1 MSHPIDNRLRPAVEF
16 IPAVVSTGCMAL
28 ALADPGMFLMP
39 PIVATAAAAG
49 FTGLAAWRASQGLD
63 VLRYRRNLRRL
74 PRYSLS
80 APAIPVSR
88 STLFLGRGFRWHQ
101 THTQRVFQAREPES
115 ARWVQPGRL
124 YRAAR
129 QMEIGLE
136 DSRLLGRVC
145 ALTSWDSPL
154 NPVRPLPPVGGDP
167 MLHGVGMEDEQD
179 VHLPLG
185 ERVGHALVLGTT
197 RVGKTRLAEMLIT
210 QDIRRGDVVIV
221 FDPKGDKDL
230 LRRVYAEAK
239 RAGRLDELCI
249 FHLGY
254 PDISCRYN
262 PVGDFGRIT
271 EVAGR
276 TTGPLPAE
284 GSSAAFKA
292 FAWRFTNSIARAL
305 VALGRKPDYGLIM
318 RYVTNIEA
326 LFIEYAE
333 HWLDRSG
340 PQDWRGMVQKIEGA
354 VGKNRDLLQTYKG
367 RGHHAIALAEYL
379 LSMNH
384 YDPVLDSL
392 RGAFTYDRTYFD
404 KITASLLP
412 LLEKLTA
419 GRTAELLAPDYA
431 DTGDGRPILDWK
443 QVIRRR
449 GIVYV
454 GLDALSDAEVA
465 SAVGNAMFADLTSVA
480 GHLYKFGQEHGL
492 PPLSGDAGGALPRLA
507 IHADEFNELVGDEF
521 VPMVNKAGGAGY
533 QVTVYTQT
541 ISDIEARFG
550 SRAKAGQVIGNLG
563 TLIMLRVKN
572 VETAKILTDQLP
584 TVRVIK
590 KIAASGTTDS
600 NDPSSSSEFTSR
612 NEDRLTETEADML
625 SPADLV
631 QLPKGQAFALLEG
644 GQLWKLRMPLADNRD
659 DPCWPPDVESIVAE
673 LARRYRR
680 AA

>member
-1 MSHPIDNRLRPAVEF
+1 MSHPIDNKLRRAVEF
-16 IPAVVSTGCMAL
+16 VPAGLSVVCMLAAL
-28 ALADPGMFLMP
+28 KAPGLFLMP
-39 PIVATAAAAG
+39 KPVAMSAAAA
-49 FTGLAAWRASQGLD
+49 FAGLAIWRALQGMD
-63 VLRYRRNLRRL
+63 VLRYRRGLRRL

-80 APAIPVSR
+80 APEIPVSR
-88 STLFLGRGFRWHQ
+88 SMLFLGRGFWWTQ
-101 THTQRVFQAREPES
+101 VHTQRVFQARDPD
-115 ARWVQPGRL
+115 AAQWVRSGIL

-136 DSRLLGRVC
+136 VSPLFGWVPKVL
-145 ALTSWDSPL
+145 SWDSPL

-167 MLHGVGMEDEQD
+167 ILHGVGMEDEQD
-179 VHLPLG
+179 VYLPLG
-185 ERVGHALVLGTT
+185 ERVGHALALGTT
-197 RVGKTRLAEMLIT
+197 RVGKTRLAELLIT

-239 RAGRLDELCI
+239 RAGRLDELYV

-254 PDISCRYN
+254 PDISSRYN

-276 TTGPLPAE
+276 TTGPLPSE

-333 HWLDRSG
+333 HWLSRNG
-340 PQDWRGMVQKIEGA
+340 PQDWRGMVQKIEGG

-367 RGHHAIALAEYL
+367 RGHHAIALAEHL

-431 DTGDGRPILDWK
+431 DTGDCRPILDWK

-454 GLDALSDAEVA
+454 GLDALSDPEVA

-480 GHLYKFGQEHGL
+480 GHLYKFGQDHGL
-492 PPLSGDAGGALPRLA
+492 PPLSGERGGTLPCLS

-563 TLIMLRVKN
+563 TLFMLRVKN
-572 VETAKILTDQLP
+572 VETARILTDQLP
-584 TVRVIK
+584 TVRVTK
-590 KIAASGTTDS
+590 KIAASGTTDN

-612 NEDRLTETEADML
+612 NEDRLTETEVDML
-625 SPADLV
+625 APADLV
-631 QLPKGQAFALLEG
+631 QLPKGQAYVLSEG
-644 GQLWKLRMPLADNRD
+644 GQLRKIRIPLADNQD
-659 DPCWPPDVESIVAE
+659 DPCWPRDVDAIIDE
-673 LARRYRR
+673 LKQRYRR